1 MLMFTVHSK
10 FHTFLII
17 NSKKRRKDIKYGLM
31 LYCYVIL
38 LCYLDVM
45 LLCCY
50 FCIILSLFF
59 RLVLANSARHQL
71 DTWTLAPQK
80 TRGMA

>member
-1 MLMFTVHSK
+1 
-10 FHTFLII
+10 
-17 NSKKRRKDIKYGLM
+17 M
-31 LYCYVIL
+31 LYCYVILLCYIL